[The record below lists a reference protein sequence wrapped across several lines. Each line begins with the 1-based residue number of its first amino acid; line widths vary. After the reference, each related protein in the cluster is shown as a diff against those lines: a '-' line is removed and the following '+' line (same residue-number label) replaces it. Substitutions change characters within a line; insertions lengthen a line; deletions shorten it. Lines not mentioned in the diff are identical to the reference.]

1 MANTKAKKA
10 AMLKALENR
19 LGIVTRAAKD
29 AGIDRGTHY
38 DWLRN
43 DPQYKRAVDALEDV
57 ALDFAEEQLF
67 SQMRDG
73 TPASTIF
80 FLKYRGR
87 KRGYVD
93 RKEITGADG
102 EPLIKHVD
110 PSKLSTDA
118 IREIL
123 NAHDNDDDK

>member
-1 MANTKAKKA
+1 MIT
-10 AMLKALENR
+10 ALENH

-29 AGIDRGTHY
+29 AGIARSTHY
-38 DWLRN
+38 EWMES
-43 DPQYKRAVDALEDV
+43 DPEYKKAVDALEDV

-67 SQMRDG
+67 KQMKDG

-80 FLKYRGR
+80 YLKYRAR

-110 PSKLSTDA
+110 PSKLSTEA

-123 NAHDNDDDK
+123 NAQDGDED